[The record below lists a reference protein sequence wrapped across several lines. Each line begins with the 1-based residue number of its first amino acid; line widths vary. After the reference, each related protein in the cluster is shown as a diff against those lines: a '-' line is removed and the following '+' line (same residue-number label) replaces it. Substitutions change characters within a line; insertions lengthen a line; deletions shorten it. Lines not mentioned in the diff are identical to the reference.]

1 MMLLFKKY
9 IIFFLMCSVQ
19 VIEAS
24 RVFQR
29 NKSIHDANAIHTFFK
44 NVYWQNLN
52 DVTTVEYLRNNY
64 TIQDILKSPFNRSNY
79 SSRIR
84 IATLFLGCSY
94 ANDLRYIFF
103 MLKKLCTYCHHSIAG
118 PKQMYNC
125 SVEIIN
131 NTLAI
136 IPMLKKMKG
145 AMDTIESY
153 HTQPWNTNLNVRY
166 MMSSV
171 FESYGSIKESLK
183 NLQPSQDDPEITKP
197 VLEYFNNY
205 LNEYKAIIDKDIDT
219 FCEIGKVDLNSLW
232 NEYRYRASH
241 NPNIEFHHYLNVQ
254 VRNKIYNTIINK
266 FFKLGF
272 LYNIQTEMV
281 SIPLEIIL
289 PDNYKEIILNN
300 SNTDTSMITLF
311 LVQEGFTSYANL
323 NENHL
328 KLILHNE
335 ELRYVSTYLT
345 TPIDNQEENQMNYET
360 GETSQLNIND
370 LNDKP
375 FYTFL

>member
-9 IIFFLMCSVQ
+9 IICFLICSVQ
-19 VIEAS
+19 VIEAP
-24 RVFQR
+24 RVFSKS
-29 NKSIHDANAIHTFFK
+29 KSIDDANAIYTFFK
-44 NVYWQNLN
+44 IVCWQNLN
-52 DVTTVEYLRNNY
+52 DVATVKYFGDYY
-64 TIQDILKSPFNRSNY
+64 TKQDILELPFDRETY
-79 SSRIR
+79 SRRIR

-94 ANDLRYIFF
+94 ANDLQYIFF
-103 MLKKLCTYCHHSIAG
+103 MLKNLCTFCHSIDD

-145 AMDTIESY
+145 AMDIIESY
-153 HTQPWNTNLNVRY
+153 HTQPWNTNRLIRY

-171 FESYGSIKESLK
+171 FNSYGSIKESLN

-205 LNEYKAIIDKDIDT
+205 LNKYMTLVNIEIVK
-219 FCEIGKVDLNSLW
+219 FCLTDHVDLNSLW
-232 NEYRYRASH
+232 NEYKYRSSH

-281 SIPLEIIL
+281 SIPLEVTL
-289 PDNYKEIILNN
+289 PDDNKEINLNI
-300 SNTDTSMITLF
+300 STTDTLPKTVFIEE
-311 LVQEGFTSYANL
+311 EGFTSYANL
-323 NENHL
+323 NEAYL
-328 KLILHNE
+328 ISILHNE
-335 ELRYVSTYLT
+335 ELRYISTYLT
-345 TPIDNQEENQMNYET
+345 TPIGNQEENQINYET
-360 GETSQLNIND
+360 GENSQQND

-375 FYTFL
+375 FYNFI

>member
-9 IIFFLMCSVQ
+9 IICFLICSVQ
-19 VIEAS
+19 VIEAP
-24 RVFQR
+24 RVFSKS
-29 NKSIHDANAIHTFFK
+29 KSIDDANAIYTFFK
-44 NVYWQNLN
+44 IVCWQNLN
-52 DVTTVEYLRNNY
+52 DVATVKYFGDYY
-64 TIQDILKSPFNRSNY
+64 TKQDILELPFDRETY
-79 SSRIR
+79 SRRIR

-94 ANDLRYIFF
+94 ANDLQYIFF
-103 MLKKLCTYCHHSIAG
+103 MLKNLCTFCHSIDD

-145 AMDTIESY
+145 AMDIIESY
-153 HTQPWNTNLNVRY
+153 HTQPWNTNRLIRY

-171 FESYGSIKESLK
+171 FNSYGSIKESLN

-205 LNEYKAIIDKDIDT
+205 LNKYMTLVNIEIVK
-219 FCEIGKVDLNSLW
+219 FCLTDHVDLNSLW
-232 NEYRYRASH
+232 NEYKYRSSH

-281 SIPLEIIL
+281 SIPLEVTL
-289 PDNYKEIILNN
+289 PDDNKEINLNI
-300 SNTDTSMITLF
+300 STTDTLPKTVFIEE
-311 LVQEGFTSYANL
+311 EGFTSYANL
-323 NENHL
+323 NEAYL
-328 KLILHNE
+328 ISILHNE
-335 ELRYVSTYLT
+335 ELRYISTYLT
-345 TPIDNQEENQMNYET
+345 TPIENQINYET
-360 GETSQLNIND
+360 GENSQQND

-375 FYTFL
+375 FYNFI